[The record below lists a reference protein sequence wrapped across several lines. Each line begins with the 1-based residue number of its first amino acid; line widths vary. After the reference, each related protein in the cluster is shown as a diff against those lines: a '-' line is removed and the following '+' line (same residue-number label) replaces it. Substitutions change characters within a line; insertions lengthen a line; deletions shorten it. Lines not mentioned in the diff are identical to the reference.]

1 MKYHHGDLREAL
13 ILSACM
19 VCEDL
24 GFEKISLRSIAKGA
38 NVSQTA
44 PYRHFKTKKELL
56 AEVAR
61 CGFDELRTKLL
72 QSLEDNKS
80 TNPKE
85 QFINLGVAYL
95 EFGMNKR
102 NTYDLMMHHQGFLN
116 FGDFPS
122 LEKSGEE
129 TFNILIETMLKIMP
143 NLSAEELYVQCIKH
157 WSMIHGLIGVIDN
170 LAADNNSAT
179 NAATAIKYVK
189 DDIKSFLRKAI
200 DF

>member
-1 MKYHHGDLREAL
+1 
-13 ILSACM
+13 
-19 VCEDL
+19 
-24 GFEKISLRSIAKGA
+24 
-38 NVSQTA
+38 
-44 PYRHFKTKKELL
+44 
-56 AEVAR
+56 
-61 CGFDELRTKLL
+61 
-72 QSLEDNKS
+72 
-80 TNPKE
+80 
-85 QFINLGVAYL
+85 
-95 EFGMNKR
+95 MNKR

-143 NLSAEELYVQCIKH
+143 NLSEEELYVQCIKH